1 MNTIKV
7 KISFKKG
14 TCTVSGIS
22 LVTNDYASTKI
33 SFKFDDNSGSNLF
46 TLLDPTG
53 APVYSD
59 YIVNNEVPLYRMV
72 DVTTEHSGKTYVK
85 YVDSSDNIYWYN
97 ATDNELYDDEWNS
110 VSPFDLE
117 DYTKVQVKGSLFSTK
132 GAYKF
137 EVVKYVEDS
146 KLTSVSG
153 VIKVRNN
160 LIQLDEFA
168 VPYLSI
174 FDRLITEID
183 NIDISASKSGKV
195 CTLTINKK
203 DGSTETVTIND
214 GADGEPGE
222 PGPKGDSGVWIGQ
235 YEPLEGDYNVWV
247 DPTSTSGAI
256 LKIKDGNEWEEIEA
270 IKGDTGPRGATGP
283 QGPKGDTGLQGPK
296 GDKGDKGDTGATGAT
311 GATGPQGPQGETG
324 AAGRDGYV
332 QYTAG
337 SNVSISDQDVIS
349 VDLSGKQD
357 TLVSGT
363 NIKTVNGS
371 SLLGSGN
378 ITIEGGSGGLSSVA
392 HNNTMSGAGT
402 NASPLAVDT
411 TVIASVQSLSTK
423 QDTIDSSHKLS
434 ADLISDGSTN
444 KTVTSTEKTTW
455 SGKQDALVSGTN
467 IKTINNQSLLG
478 SGNIT
483 ISGGG
488 GSSTWGSITGTLND
502 QTDLATE
509 LDKKLNN
516 SVTAGD
522 GYYTTSFTNNGT
534 DGRILSTNI
543 ETDYTSYV
551 VVSPAFVG
559 FTTEDGNQQ
568 QTGYVA
574 VGDTGTQITGLVAP
588 TNNSDAV
595 PKSYV
600 DTGLSSKV
608 SNTDYATSST
618 GGVIKVSNGD
628 YGVTVDNGVL
638 KGTVRT
644 YAQYSD
650 MSSKGLVAKGT
661 LEAVLTNK
669 GYATSTDLSAKLDTS
684 KVKNTNSTTAG
695 DVYDV
700 RYINTMIG
708 NIESLLGGI

>member
-46 TLLDPTG
+46 TLLDPKG

-72 DVTTEHSGKTYVK
+72 DVTTEHESKTYIK
-85 YVDSSDNIYWYN
+85 YIDNSENVYWYN
-97 ATDNELYDDEWNS
+97 VDDDKLYNEDWTEIS
-110 VSPFDLE
+110 EFDLD
-117 DYTKVQVKGSLFSTK
+117 DYTKVQVKGTLFSTK

-137 EVVKYVEDS
+137 EVVKYVDDS
-146 KLTSVSG
+146 KLTSASG

-174 FDRLITEID
+174 FDSLMTEIE
-183 NIDISASKSGKV
+183 NIDITVVKNGNKSII
-195 CTLTINKK
+195 TIHKK
-203 DGSTETVTIND
+203 DGSTETVEILD
-214 GADGEPGE
+214 GPV
-222 PGPKGDSGVWIGQ
+222 GPQGPQGIQGLKGD
-235 YEPLEGDYNVWV
+235 
-247 DPTSTSGAI
+247 
-256 LKIKDGNEWEEIEA
+256 
-270 IKGDTGPRGATGP
+270 KGDKGEQGI
-283 QGPKGDTGLQGPK
+283 QGPKGDKGDTGEQGPK
-296 GDKGDKGDTGATGAT
+296 GDKGDKGDAGPTGAT

-324 AAGRDGYV
+324 AAGRDGYI

-392 HNNTMSGAGT
+392 HDNTLTGAGT
-402 NASPLAVDT
+402 NANPLGVDT
-411 TVIASVQSLSTK
+411 TVIATVQSLSTK

-455 SGKQDALVSGTN
+455 SSKQDTLVSGTN

-483 ISGGG
+483 ISGG
-488 GSSTWGSITGTLND
+488 SSTWGSITGTLND
-502 QTDLATE
+502 QTDLATALE
-509 LDKKLNN
+509 SKVPWQVVTHESDQLSYTGIINN
-516 SVTAGD
+516 FGSSVIMSTTNTEDDESTSIVSSHSGV
-522 GYYTTSFTNNGT
+522 GMYYTDSSGN
-534 DGRILSTNI
+534 DGGYINIDSTGI
-543 ETDYTSYV
+543 E
-551 VVSPAFVG
+551 
-559 FTTEDGNQQ
+559 
-568 QTGYVA
+568 
-574 VGDTGTQITGLVAP
+574 ITGVKTP

-600 DTGLSSKV
+600 DTGLATKV
-608 SNTDYATSST
+608 SNTDYATPSV
-618 GGVIKVSNGD
+618 GGVIKVTNGD
-628 YGVTVDNGVL
+628 HGMTVDEGVL

-644 YAQYSD
+644 LAQYNN
-650 MSSKGLVAKGT
+650 MSSKGMVCKGT
-661 LEAVLTNK
+661 LENVLADRIGTIE
-669 GYATSTDLSAKLDTS
+669 
-684 KVKNTNSTTAG
+684 TA
-695 DVYDV
+695 
-700 RYINTMIG
+700 
-708 NIESLLGGI
+708 LGGI

>member
-7 KISFKKG
+7 KISFKRG
-14 TCTVSGIS
+14 TCTVSGIN

-33 SFKFDDNSGSNLF
+33 TFKFDDTSGNNLF
-46 TLLDPTG
+46 TLLDPKG

-72 DVTTEHSGKTYVK
+72 DVTTEHDSKTYIK
-85 YVDSSDNIYWYN
+85 YVDSSENIYWYN
-97 ATDNELYDDEWNS
+97 VDDNKLYDEDWTE
-110 VSPFDLE
+110 VTTFDLE
-117 DYTKVQVKGSLFSTK
+117 DYTKVQVKGTLFSTK

-137 EVVKYVEDS
+137 EVVKYVDDS

-153 VIKVRNN
+153 VIKVRKN

-174 FDRLITEID
+174 FDTLMTEID
-183 NIDISASKSGKV
+183 NIDISATKSGKV

-203 DGSTETVTIND
+203 DGSIETVTIND
-214 GADGEPGE
+214 GANGEPGE
-222 PGPKGDSGVWIGQ
+222 PGPKGDSGVWVGQ
-235 YEPLEGDYNVWV
+235 YEPLDGDYNVWV
-247 DPTSTSGAI
+247 DSTSTSGAI
-256 LKIKDGNEWEEIEA
+256 LKIKDGNEWKEIEA
-270 IKGDTGPRGATGP
+270 IKGDTGPRGAAGP

-311 GATGPQGPQGETG
+311 GPQGPQGETG
-324 AAGRDGYV
+324 VAGRDGYI

-392 HNNTMSGAGT
+392 HGNTMSGAGT
-402 NASPLAVDT
+402 NASPLDVDT
-411 TVIASVQSLSTK
+411 TVIATVQSLSTK

-502 QTDLATE
+502 QTDLATA
-509 LDKKLNN
+509 LGNKVDDYV
-516 SVTAGD
+516 SSG
-522 GYYTTSFTNNGT
+522 GYYRTHFTNNGT
-534 DGRILSTNI
+534 YGTISSTSL
-543 ETDYTSYV
+543 ETNYTSYV
-551 VVSPAFVG
+551 WVRHNFVG
-559 FTTEDGNQQ
+559 LTTQDGNQQ
-568 QTGYVA
+568 QTGYV
-574 VGDTGTQITGLVAP
+574 VVSDTGTQITGLVTP

-600 DTGLSSKV
+600 DTALSNKV
-608 SNTDYATSST
+608 SKTDYATSST

-628 YGVTVDNGVL
+628 YGMVVDNGVL
-638 KGTVRT
+638 KGAVRT

-650 MSSKGLVAKGT
+650 MSSKGIVCKGT
-661 LEAVLTNK
+661 LENVLTNK
-669 GYATSTDLSAKLDTS
+669 GYLVASDISGKLDTS
-684 KVKNTNSTTAG
+684 KVKNTKSTTAG

-700 RYINTMIG
+700 RYINSMIG

>member
-7 KISFKKG
+7 KISFKRG
-14 TCTVSGIS
+14 TCTVSGIN

-33 SFKFDDNSGSNLF
+33 SFKFDDSSGNNLF

-85 YVDSSDNIYWYN
+85 YIDSSDNVYWYN
-97 ATDNELYDDEWNS
+97 DTDNELYDDEWNS

-117 DYTKVQVKGSLFSTK
+117 DYTKVQVKGTLFSTK

-137 EVVKYVEDS
+137 EVVKYVDDS

-153 VIKVRNN
+153 VIKVRKN

-174 FDRLITEID
+174 FDTLMTEID
-183 NIDISASKSGKV
+183 NIDISATKSGKV

-203 DGSTETVTIND
+203 DGSVETVTIND
-214 GADGEPGE
+214 GANGEPGE
-222 PGPKGDSGVWIGQ
+222 QGPKGDSGVWVGQ
-235 YEPLEGDYNVWV
+235 YEPLSGDYNVWI
-247 DPTSTSGAI
+247 DSTSTSGAI
-256 LKIKDGNEWEEIEA
+256 LKIKDGNEWKEIEA
-270 IKGDTGPRGATGP
+270 IKGDTGPRGFTGP

-296 GDKGDKGDTGATGAT
+296 GDKGDKGDTGPTGAT
-311 GATGPQGPQGETG
+311 GATGPQGPQGEP
-324 AAGRDGYV
+324 GRDGAI
-332 QYTAG
+332 QYSAG
-337 SNVSISDQDVIS
+337 DNVTITNNEIN

-392 HNNTMSGAGT
+392 HDNSLTGAGT
-402 NASPLAVDT
+402 NVSPLGVDT

-423 QDTIDSSHKLS
+423 QDTIDGSHKLS

-467 IKTINNQSLLG
+467 IKTINNESILG
-478 SGNIT
+478 NGNIT
-483 ISGGG
+483 ISGG
-488 GSSTWGSITGTLND
+488 SANWGSIGGTLSD
-502 QTDLATE
+502 QTDLATA
-509 LDKKLNN
+509 LGNKVDDYV
-516 SVTAGD
+516 SSD
-522 GYYTTSFTNNGT
+522 GYYRTYFTNNGT
-534 DGRILSTNI
+534 YGTISSTSL
-543 ETDYTSYV
+543 ETNYTSRV
-551 VVSPAFVG
+551 VVAHNFVG

-574 VGDTGTQITGLVAP
+574 VGNTGTQITGLVAP

-600 DTGLSSKV
+600 DTALSNKV
-608 SNTDYATSST
+608 SKTDYATSST

-628 YGVTVDNGVL
+628 YGMVVDNGVL
-638 KGTVRT
+638 KGAVRT

-650 MSSKGLVAKGT
+650 MSSKGIVCKGT
-661 LEAVLTNK
+661 LENVLTNK
-669 GYATSTDLSAKLDTS
+669 GYLVASDISGKLDTS

-700 RYINTMIG
+700 RYINSMIG
-708 NIESLLGGI
+708 NIESLLNGI

>member
-7 KISFKKG
+7 KISFKRG
-14 TCTVSGIS
+14 TCTVSGIN

-33 SFKFDDNSGSNLF
+33 SFKFDDNSGNNLF
-46 TLLDPTG
+46 TLLDPKG

-97 ATDNELYDDEWNS
+97 ADDNELYDDEWNS
-110 VSPFDLE
+110 VSPFYLE
-117 DYTKVQVKGSLFSTK
+117 DYTKVQVKGTLFSTK

-137 EVVKYVEDS
+137 EVVKYVDDS

-153 VIKVRNN
+153 VIKVRKN

-174 FDRLITEID
+174 FDTLMTEID
-183 NIDISASKSGKV
+183 NIDISATKSGKV

-203 DGSTETVTIND
+203 DGSIETVTIND
-214 GADGEPGE
+214 GVDGEPGE

-235 YEPLEGDYNVWV
+235 YEPLDGDYNVWV
-247 DPTSTSGAI
+247 DSTSTSGAI
-256 LKIKDGNEWEEIEA
+256 LKIKDGNEWKEIEA
-270 IKGDTGPRGATGP
+270 IKGDTGPRGAAGP

-311 GATGPQGPQGETG
+311 GPQGPQGETG
-324 AAGRDGYV
+324 AAGRDGYI

-392 HNNTMSGAGT
+392 HGNTMSGAGT
-402 NASPLAVDT
+402 NASPLDVDT
-411 TVIASVQSLSTK
+411 TVIATVQSLSAK
-423 QDTIDSSHKLS
+423 QNTIDNSHKLS

-488 GSSTWGSITGTLND
+488 GSSTWGGITGTLND
-502 QTDLATE
+502 QTDLATA
-509 LDKKLNN
+509 LGNKVDDYV
-516 SVTAGD
+516 SSG
-522 GYYTTSFTNNGT
+522 GYYRTYFTNNGT
-534 DGRILSTNI
+534 YGTISSTSL
-543 ETDYTSYV
+543 ETNY
-551 VVSPAFVG
+551 
-559 FTTEDGNQQ
+559 
-568 QTGYVA
+568 
-574 VGDTGTQITGLVAP
+574 TGTQIAGLVTP

-600 DTGLSSKV
+600 DSGLSNKV
-608 SNTDYATSST
+608 SKTDYASSSNA
-618 GGVIKVSNGD
+618 GVIKVSNGD
-628 YGVTVDNGVL
+628 YGMTVDNGVL

-644 YAQYSD
+644 IAQYND

-669 GYATSTDLSAKLDTS
+669 GYVTSTDLSAKLDTS

-700 RYINTMIG
+700 RYINSMIG
-708 NIESLLGGI
+708 NIETLLGGI

>member
-1 MNTIKV
+1 M
-7 KISFKKG
+7 
-14 TCTVSGIS
+14 
-22 LVTNDYASTKI
+22 
-33 SFKFDDNSGSNLF
+33 
-46 TLLDPTG
+46 
-53 APVYSD
+53 
-59 YIVNNEVPLYRMV
+59 
-72 DVTTEHSGKTYVK
+72 
-85 YVDSSDNIYWYN
+85 
-97 ATDNELYDDEWNS
+97 
-110 VSPFDLE
+110 
-117 DYTKVQVKGSLFSTK
+117 
-132 GAYKF
+132 
-137 EVVKYVEDS
+137 
-146 KLTSVSG
+146 
-153 VIKVRNN
+153 
-160 LIQLDEFA
+160 
-168 VPYLSI
+168 
-174 FDRLITEID
+174 
-183 NIDISASKSGKV
+183 
-195 CTLTINKK
+195 
-203 DGSTETVTIND
+203 
-214 GADGEPGE
+214 
-222 PGPKGDSGVWIGQ
+222 
-235 YEPLEGDYNVWV
+235 
-247 DPTSTSGAI
+247 AI
-256 LKIKDGNEWEEIEA
+256 LKIKDGNEWKEIEA
-270 IKGDTGPRGATGP
+270 IKGDTGPRGAAGP

-311 GATGPQGPQGETG
+311 GPQGPQGPQGETG
-324 AAGRDGYV
+324 AAGRDGYI

-392 HNNTMSGAGT
+392 HGNTMSGAGT
-402 NASPLAVDT
+402 NASPLDVDT
-411 TVIASVQSLSTK
+411 TVIATVQSLSTK

-488 GSSTWGSITGTLND
+488 GSSAWGSITGTLND

-516 SVTAGD
+516 YVLGGD
-522 GYYTTSFTNNGT
+522 GYYRTSFINNGIN
-534 DGRILSTNI
+534 GKILSTNI
-543 ETDYTSYV
+543 ETNYTSYV
-551 VVSPAFVG
+551 VVSGGIVG

-568 QTGYVA
+568 QTGYV
-574 VGDTGTQITGLVAP
+574 VVSDTGTQITGLVTP

-600 DTGLSSKV
+600 DSAVSSKV

-618 GGVIKVSNGD
+618 GGVLKISNGD
-628 YGVTVDNGVL
+628 YGMAVDNGVL
-638 KGTVRT
+638 KGAVRT

-650 MSSKGLVAKGT
+650 MSSKGIVCKGT
-661 LEAVLTNK
+661 LENVLTNK
-669 GYATSTDLSAKLDTS
+669 GYLVASDISGKLDTS

-700 RYINTMIG
+700 RYINSMLG